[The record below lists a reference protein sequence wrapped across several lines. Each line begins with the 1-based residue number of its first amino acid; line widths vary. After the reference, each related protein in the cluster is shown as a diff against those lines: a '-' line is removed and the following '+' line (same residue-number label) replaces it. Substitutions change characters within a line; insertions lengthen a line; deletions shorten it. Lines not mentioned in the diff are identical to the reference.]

1 MMFLLDL
8 AFATGLIA
16 LGVGV
21 VFLVWA
27 YRNDGAGIALA
38 RVFGYIITIAAMFV
52 LLCTTYYGPI
62 YWAQGYFKSPM
73 APMLMMKQ
81 KMMRDNSEMMQRMK
95 QMYQQPMMQKK
106 GNSMETE
113 PHQHQNNSN

>member
-8 AFATGLIA
+8 AFAIELIA

-21 VFLVWA
+21 AFLVWA
-27 YRNDGAGIALA
+27 YRSEGAGIALA
-38 RVFGYIITIAAMFV
+38 RVFGYIITISAVFV
-52 LLCTTYYGPI
+52 LLCTTYYGTS

-81 KMMRDNSEMMQRMK
+81 KMMRDNPEMMQRVK
-95 QMYQQPMMQKK
+95 QMHQQPMMQQKS
-106 GNSMETE
+106 NSMETK
-113 PHQHQNNSN
+113 PHQHQVQP